1 MNRRT
6 ALAIA
11 AAAGGTVLTATA
23 AFATN
28 VGLLDTPDE
37 PPMSVL
43 DSSSLVGDETP
54 LAQDPTVVTIVVED
68 PPAPVTAP
76 ATAPVSPPAAA
87 TASAAGGDDSAYDD
101 SYDDDVYDD
110 HGEDDDGED
119 HEDDEDDDHEDE
131 DHEVEDDD

>member
-28 VGLLDTPDE
+28 VGLLDNADE

-43 DSSSLVGDETP
+43 DSSALVADDTELPT
-54 LAQDPTVVTIVVED
+54 DPTVVTIVVED
-68 PPAPVTAP
+68 PPAAVAPAPTAP
-76 ATAPVSPPAAA
+76 APVSSPAVAP
-87 TASAAGGDDSAYDD
+87 ASDDSDFDD
-101 SYDDDVYDD
+101 PYDDDVYDD
-110 HGEDDDGED
+110 HGEDDD
-119 HEDDEDDDHEDE
+119 DEDEDHEDE
-131 DHEVEDDD
+131 DHEDEDDD